1 MRHCV
6 IGGSAPGQWGTLR
19 LIYTLR
25 STVSGLKKIHFERRW
40 GGGCRRSQKKKKP
53 LKTLL
58 WIPVIRVL
66 SSDLNKME
74 RAPEA
79 LVWGVLRGPIP
90 STGRTQDEGETP
102 AVDRSRDLAMYKW

>member
-1 MRHCV
+1 
-6 IGGSAPGQWGTLR
+6 
-19 LIYTLR
+19 
-25 STVSGLKKIHFERRW
+25 
-40 GGGCRRSQKKKKP
+40 
-53 LKTLL
+53 
-58 WIPVIRVL
+58 
-66 SSDLNKME
+66 ME